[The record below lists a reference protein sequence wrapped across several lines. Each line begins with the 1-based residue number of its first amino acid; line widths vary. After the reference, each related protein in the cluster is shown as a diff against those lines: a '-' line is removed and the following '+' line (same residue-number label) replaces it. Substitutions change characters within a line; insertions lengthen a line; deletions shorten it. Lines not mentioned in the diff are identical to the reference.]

1 MPKEKK
7 SGQRS
12 DIKFEILSFLNLTI
26 NWYNMVNHLFTS
38 ETCGT
43 TIIPLVC
50 KICQQA
56 VQAEDATLPVVATQ
70 LGKLCHGISGKN

>member
-1 MPKEKK
+1 MLVLGCLWKLVLY
-7 SGQRS
+7 
-12 DIKFEILSFLNLTI
+12 FA
-26 NWYNMVNHLFTS
+26 S

-70 LGKLCHGISGKN
+70 LGKLCHGIAGE

>member
-1 MPKEKK
+1 MLWCLLK
-7 SGQRS
+7 
-12 DIKFEILSFLNLTI
+12 L
-26 NWYNMVNHLFTS
+26 VLFFAS

-70 LGKLCHGISGKN
+70 LGKLCHGIAGE